1 MKVNEIM
8 TSKNL
13 VTTTTTATVSEA
25 LSRMR
30 TTGIHQ
36 VPVLKGKRYAGML
49 SFREVLRRRSIRSNS
64 KVETFMVKTA
74 KLTPNTDMKTAVKL
88 FRDSG
93 LAALPVVEKGMLT
106 GILSRTDILRN
117 FGHVVP
123 HEEISCAEVMSTD
136 PVVIEEDEPIS
147 KALEKFRALD
157 ETDMPVVSTS
167 GKYRGVLKADQLSPE
182 ELLKSADKIKEGN
195 VTGEP
200 EKLKVRLGSL
210 PLKDVT
216 VSPKTS
222 IDRCASLMVENKVRS
237 VPVIDGNG
245 KVMGVVGA
253 SDIIAIISTGEN
265 KGGILI
271 QVSGLDA
278 WDDELYDIL
287 YFNASK
293 LVGRLP
299 KMAGIK
305 GGNLDFH
312 IAKYHSEGRI
322 KYSVR
327 SRLSGGSIKL
337 SVNDYDWNFGKC
349 IDKIIA
355 TYENRLAKIRE
366 K

>member
-8 TSKNL
+8 TSKHL
-13 VTTTTTATVSEA
+13 ITTTASATVSEA
-25 LSRMR
+25 LSKMR
-30 TTGIHQ
+30 STGIHQ

-49 SFREVLRRRSIRSNS
+49 SYREVLRRRSIRSNS

-106 GILSRTDILRN
+106 GILSRTDILKN
-117 FGHVVP
+117 FEHVVP

-136 PVVIEEDEPIS
+136 PVVIEENEPIT
-147 KALEKFRALD
+147 KALEKFRAID
-157 ETDMPVVSTS
+157 ETDMPVVSKS
-167 GKYRGVLKADQLSPE
+167 GKYLGVLKADQLSPE
-182 ELLKSADKIKEGN
+182 ELMKSSDVKEGD

-200 EKLKVRLGSL
+200 EKLKVHPGSL
-210 PLKDVT
+210 PLMDVNVT
-216 VSPKTS
+216 PKTS
-222 IDRCASLMVENKVRS
+222 IDKCASLMVDHKIRS
-237 VPVIDGNG
+237 IPVIDVNNR
-245 KVMGVVGA
+245 VMGVVGA
-253 SDIIAIISTGEN
+253 SDIIGIISTGEN

-271 QVSGLDA
+271 QVSGLDT

-293 LVGRLP
+293 LVSKFT
-299 KMAGIK
+299 KMAGIR

-327 SRLSGGSIKL
+327 SRFSGGPIKL
-337 SVNDYDWNFGKC
+337 SVNDYDWNFGRC
-349 IDKIIA
+349 IDRIIE
-355 TYENRLAKIRE
+355 TYENRMTKI
-366 K
+366 KGK

>member
-1 MKVNEIM
+1 MKVQEIM
-8 TSKNL
+8 TSKHL
-13 VTTTTTATVSEA
+13 VTIPASSTVSEA
-25 LSRMR
+25 LSKMR
-30 TTGIHQ
+30 STGIHQ

-49 SFREVLRRRSIRSNS
+49 SYREVLRRRSIRSNS

-93 LAALPVVEKGMLT
+93 LAALPVVEKGMIT

-117 FGHVVP
+117 FEQVVP
-123 HEEISCAEVMSTD
+123 HEEISCAEIMSTD
-136 PVVIEEDEPIS
+136 PVVIRENEPIS
-147 KALEKFRALD
+147 KAMEKFRALD
-157 ETDMPVVSTS
+157 ETDMPVISES
-167 GKYRGVLKADQLSPE
+167 GKYLGVLKADQLSPE
-182 ELLKSADKIKEGN
+182 ELLKSAEKVKIGD
-195 VTGEP
+195 VTGES
-200 EKLKVRLGSL
+200 EKLNVHPGSL
-210 PLKDVT
+210 QLKQVS
-216 VSPKTS
+216 VSPKTT
-222 IDRCASLMVENKVRS
+222 IDQCSRLMVDNKIRS
-237 VPVIDGNG
+237 VPVVDGNG
-245 KVMGVVGA
+245 KILGVVGA
-253 SDIIAIISTGEN
+253 SDIIGIISTGEN

-293 LVGRLP
+293 LVSRLP
-299 KMAGIK
+299 KMAGIR

-327 SRLSGGSIKL
+327 SRLAGGSIKL

-349 IDKIIA
+349 IDRIIE
-355 TYENRLAKIRE
+355 TYENRLTKIRE

>member
-8 TSKNL
+8 TSKHL
-13 VTTTTTATVSEA
+13 VTTTATATVSEA
-25 LSRMR
+25 LSKMR
-30 TTGIHQ
+30 STGIHQ

-49 SFREVLRRRSIRSNS
+49 SYREVLRRRSIRSNS
-64 KVETFMVKTA
+64 KVETFMIKTA

-106 GILSRTDILRN
+106 GILSRTDILKN
-117 FGHVVP
+117 FEHIVP
-123 HEEISCAEVMSTD
+123 HEEISCAEVMSTE
-136 PVVIEEDEPIS
+136 PVMIEEDEPINR
-147 KALEKFRALD
+147 ALEKFRGLD
-157 ETDMPVVSTS
+157 ETEMPVVSKT
-167 GKYRGVLKADQLSPE
+167 GKYLGVLKADQLSPE
-182 ELLKSADKIKEGN
+182 ELLKSADKVKEGD
-195 VTGEP
+195 VTGES
-200 EKLKVRLGSL
+200 EKLKIHPGSL
-210 PLKDVT
+210 PLKDVNVT
-216 VSPKTS
+216 PKTS
-222 IDRCASLMVENKVRS
+222 IDKCASIMVDNKIRS

-245 KVMGVVGA
+245 RVLGVVGA
-253 SDIIAIISTGEN
+253 SDIIAIVSTGEN
-265 KGGILI
+265 KEGILI
-271 QVSGLDA
+271 QVSGLDS

-293 LVGRLP
+293 LVARLP
-299 KMAGIK
+299 KMMGIK

-349 IDKIIA
+349 IDRIIA
-355 TYENRLAKIRE
+355 TYENRLSKMKE